1 MEEPPPLPPLTLSK
15 IIEHYESLAE
25 FAEICINQD
34 DMISAQECKLTVSQ
48 LMSRIIREYRFI
60 TRAKLRLYG
69 KLNRLEIKL
78 SKYVLEQLR
87 DDYVEMVSSDEEEN
101 E

>member
-1 MEEPPPLPPLTLSK
+1 MDPILKVSE
-15 IIEHYESLAE
+15 IIEIYVSLEEWAE
-25 FAEICINQD
+25 TCINQD
-34 DMISAQECKLTVSQ
+34 DIISAQECKLTVSQ

-69 KLNRLEIKL
+69 KLNRLEIEL

-87 DDYVEMVSSDEEEN
+87 ADYVEMVSSDEGEN

>member
-1 MEEPPPLPPLTLSK
+1 MDEPPPLPPLTLSK

-25 FAEICINQD
+25 FAEIWINQD

-87 DDYVEMVSSDEEEN
+87 ADYVEMESPDEGEN

>member
-1 MEEPPPLPPLTLSK
+1 MDEPPPLPPLTLSK

-25 FAEICINQD
+25 FAENCINQD
-34 DMISAQECKLTVSQ
+34 DIISAQECKLTVSQ

-60 TRAKLRLYG
+60 TKAKLRLYG

-87 DDYVEMVSSDEEEN
+87 ADYDEMVSSDEEEN